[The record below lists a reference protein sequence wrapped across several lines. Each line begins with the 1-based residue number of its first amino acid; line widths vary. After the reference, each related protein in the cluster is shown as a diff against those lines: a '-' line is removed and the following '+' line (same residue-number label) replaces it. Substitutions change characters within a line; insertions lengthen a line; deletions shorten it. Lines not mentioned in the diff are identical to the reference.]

1 MKQQNNTANEIEAM
15 GEVAMS
21 KTELFFEENGKKISI
36 AIVSIAAVAAALF
49 GYKSIVMDPAE
60 ENAAAAMYSAQSLF
74 EGAQPDYQVAL
85 EGDAVTTGF
94 LQVIQD
100 YKSTPSANL
109 AKHYAGICYIKLGD
123 NDSAAKYLKEYKAQK
138 GIPAQIINAQNLAL
152 QADILVD
159 SGNYNE
165 ATTLFE
171 RAATISTNN
180 LTTPLYLRK
189 AGMAA
194 QAAGDIA
201 KAKSLFTQVTN
212 EYPNSAEARN
222 AEKYLG
228 ALQSK

>member
-60 ENAAAAMYSAQSLF
+60 KNAAAAMYSAQSLF
-74 EGAQPDYQVAL
+74 ESAQPDYQVAL
-85 EGDAVTTGF
+85 EGDAATTGF

-159 SGNYNE
+159 NGNYNE